1 MPPAKPP
8 PTQAG
13 LPMTVDP
20 STAIQTE
27 TARQQHDD
35 RMRAADADRSI
46 DVVLRAA
53 AEVDSWPATTPAP
66 TARPQLPPP
75 PEQQPAA
82 QRSTLPFY
90 PTNTDEMWRYATMLA
105 RSKLLPKAFY
115 PKGDWGKENCRVA
128 DVHVV
133 LMKGHD
139 LGLKPMQAIGNIN
152 VIDGKA
158 EVGALLMVSLILKS
172 GMCEGWRLM
181 SSTTRSAVYRT
192 KRRGDE
198 PIEFEYT
205 IEEAEQMGLVDR
217 GKDEEARAKNQ
228 WRLQP
233 RTMLRRRCQSHLARE
248 VYPDIVM
255 GLYDHDELSEMRER
269 AELLGL
275 RPEDLTGAI
284 PVESAEPAART
295 AASLAEGSGPGP
307 IDRLTSV
314 DPLKE
319 RVLARRAAAEAVK
332 AVNRVAIPRCSLC
345 DSLLDPRDSDPCIA
359 CRPALAPD
367 RA

>member
-1 MPPAKPP
+1 
-8 PTQAG
+8 
-13 LPMTVDP
+13 MTVDP
-20 STAIQTE
+20 TTAIQTE
-27 TARQQHDD
+27 TARQQHDE

-53 AEVDSWPATTPAP
+53 AEVDSWPAQTSTI
-66 TARPQLPPP
+66 RPPP
-75 PEQQPAA
+75 PPPPPPAPA
-82 QRSTLPFY
+82 VERAPLPFY
-90 PTNTDEMWRYATMLA
+90 PTTTDEMWRYATMLA

-158 EVGALLMVSLILKS
+158 EVGALLMTSLILKS
-172 GMCEGWRLM
+172 GMCEEWRLV
-181 SSTTRSAVYRT
+181 SSTTRSATYRT
-192 KRRGDE
+192 KRRGAE

-217 GKDEEARAKNQ
+217 GKDEEAKAKNQ

-284 PVESAEPAART
+284 PVESAEPAALT

-307 IDRLTSV
+307 IERLTSV

-319 RVLARRAAAEAVK
+319 RVLARRAAAAEAVK

-359 CRPALAPD
+359 CRPVLAPD